1 MAINPIVFPGDFDLG
16 TNRNEEQIKKIQK
29 QLAYLGFFAQ
39 YTDVPGFYG
48 RYTYNAIRAFQSAK
62 GLPITGKL
70 DDVTWN
76 KVFEST
82 TVPIKKVL
90 EDTVDFRTQPEYL
103 SRVLNY
109 KHVGGDFY
117 GSERLNQSNYGY
129 DGGDFYGVER
139 VGQSNYKYIGG
150 DFYGSERL
158 GQSNYVFTT
167 PTKWFDKSDTNAV
180 NISGKFK
187 GFSYK
192 NINTAKGDTT
202 EFRSYIINAA
212 TDTWIPLPIVPESL
226 SKAVSAQWN
235 DTTVIG
241 RSAAYRSYTGTS
253 NRTVNFTLKF
263 HMDFLEQL
271 SNEDI
276 DLTMIVN
283 YLESLCYPEYT
294 KSALKPPV
302 CIIKIAD
309 LIKMRGTVDS
319 VNINYQLPIK
329 KLVKGNYKNKLM
341 YSQCD
346 VGIQFTEVPIKA
358 PKASGIATGTDYS
371 G

>member
-16 TNRNEEQIKKIQK
+16 TNSNEEQIKKIQK

-62 GLPITGKL
+62 GLPVTGKL
-70 DDVTWN
+70 DDTTWN

-90 EDTVDFRTQPEYL
+90 EDAVDFRTQPEYL
-103 SRVLNY
+103 ARVLNY

-117 GSERLNQSNYGY
+117 GAER
-129 DGGDFYGVER
+129 R
-139 VGQSNYKYIGG
+139 
-150 DFYGSERL
+150 

-358 PKASGIATGTDYS
+358 PKASGIASGTDYS

>member
-109 KHVGGDFY
+109 KHT
-117 GSERLNQSNYGY
+117 
-129 DGGDFYGVER
+129 
-139 VGQSNYKYIGG
+139 GG

-358 PKASGIATGTDYS
+358 PKASGIAAGTDYS